1 MTRGGRR
8 RNSGRK
14 KKAGTKRQRRNQRD
28 LRKAAEGTEDI
39 YSFFPNGTKRQR
51 KKQRDLEESAEGT
64 EALHTTSSAPVN
76 ASISSRLRISNVV
89 SGPMPNYCSLK
100 SRIFSASRSAS
111 RLPRVAAAARFLCM
125 DAWRRASCY
134 PSNIIDDII
143 HNTGRNNAQTS
154 NLCTK

>member
-14 KKAGTKRQRRNQRD
+14 KKVGTERQRRNQRHF
-28 LRKAAEGTEDI
+28 RKAAEGTEDI

-100 SRIFSASRSAS
+100 SRIFSASR
-111 RLPRVAAAARFLCM
+111 FLCM

-134 PSNIIDDII
+134 PSNIIDNII

>member
-14 KKAGTKRQRRNQRD
+14 KKVGTKRQRRNQRD

-76 ASISSRLRISNVV
+76 ASISSISLRLRISNVV

-111 RLPRVAAAARFLCM
+111 SGSGAFPLHGRLAACKLL
-125 DAWRRASCY
+125 S
-134 PSNIIDDII
+134 IQ
-143 HNTGRNNAQTS
+143 HH
-154 NLCTK
+154 